1 MVVPVFFEEAIV
13 KAVVVMLA
21 GALALG
27 TLPACKDQTEKAQAD
42 ISKGN
47 PEGGISRKK
56 VEAAAKEGEEQR
68 RKAIDGEK

>member
-1 MVVPVFFEEAIV
+1 MKVLIV
-13 KAVVVMLA
+13 TLAVATLA
-21 GALALG
+21 FA
-27 TLPACKDQTEKAQAD
+27 TLPGCKDRTDKAQAD

-56 VEAAAKEGEEQR
+56 VEAAAKEGEEAR

>member
-1 MVVPVFFEEAIV
+1 MRALVVTL
-13 KAVVVMLA
+13 AVA
-21 GALALG
+21 ALAFG
-27 TLPACKDQTEKAQAD
+27 TLSACKEQTDKAQAD